1 MVEAVLSGS
10 IVEDYSE
17 QKRALLCGRTMLTPN
32 VEIYLHVL
40 CEYADPVTWNLLP
53 PIFQTKTSGRVRRF
67 GDEERKGNSYD

>member
-40 CEYADPVTWNLLP
+40 CEYADPVYVEFVTAYIPDEDEWESP
-53 PIFQTKTSGRVRRF
+53 PFRRR
-67 GDEERKGNSYD
+67 RKKR